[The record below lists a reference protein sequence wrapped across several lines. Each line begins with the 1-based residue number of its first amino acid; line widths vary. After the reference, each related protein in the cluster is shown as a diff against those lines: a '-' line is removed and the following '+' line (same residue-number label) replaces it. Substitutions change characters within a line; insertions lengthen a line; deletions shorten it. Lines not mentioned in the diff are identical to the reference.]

1 MFPKYITILNTQ
13 YVINDFE
20 VNTFMSLNLWPTWFF
35 TFFFS
40 RRVGIG
46 IMGYLIGCW
55 QTSDGLVDAM
65 MKSNMNASAR
75 GSVLGGFS
83 FEADSL
89 AEFSEFDSTSV
100 VLEYQAER
108 YVLSR

>member
-1 MFPKYITILNTQ
+1 L
-13 YVINDFE
+13 
-20 VNTFMSLNLWPTWFF
+20 
-35 TFFFS
+35 
-40 RRVGIG
+40 
-46 IMGYLIGCW
+46 GYLIGCW
-55 QTSDGLVDAM
+55 QTSDGLLDAM
-65 MKSNMNASAR
+65 MKSNMNASGR

-108 YVLSR
+108 

>member
-1 MFPKYITILNTQ
+1 
-13 YVINDFE
+13 
-20 VNTFMSLNLWPTWFF
+20 
-35 TFFFS
+35 
-40 RRVGIG
+40 
-46 IMGYLIGCW
+46 MGYLSGCW
-55 QTSDGLVDAM
+55 HTSEGRLDAM

-75 GSVLGGFS
+75 GSMLGGFS

-108 YVLSR
+108 

>member
-1 MFPKYITILNTQ
+1 MSNKRLWSKYI
-13 YVINDFE
+13 YVFKSVANMVLQSPPPPEKGTYWCLGIFNWLLAD
-20 VNTFMSLNLWPTWFF
+20 LWRT
-35 TFFFS
+35 
-40 RRVGIG
+40 
-46 IMGYLIGCW
+46 L
-55 QTSDGLVDAM
+55 DAM

-108 YVLSR
+108 

>member
-1 MFPKYITILNTQ
+1 MADLHPRS
-13 YVINDFE
+13 DA
-20 VNTFMSLNLWPTWFF
+20 
-35 TFFFS
+35 
-40 RRVGIG
+40 
-46 IMGYLIGCW
+46 IM
-55 QTSDGLVDAM
+55 
-65 MKSNMNASAR
+65 KPNMNGSAR

-108 YVLSR
+108 

>member
-1 MFPKYITILNTQ
+1 MELVNVFNF
-13 YVINDFE
+13 V
-20 VNTFMSLNLWPTWFF
+20 VNTFSYGFSSVGENL
-35 TFFFS
+35 
-40 RRVGIG
+40 GIF
-46 IMGYLIGCW
+46 YLYVTGFW
-55 QTSDGLVDAM
+55 QTCDRLKDAIM
-65 MKSNMNASAR
+65 RPNMNGSAR

-108 YVLSR
+108 